1 MTGMFDPAIGKVT
14 MRATIKWFKKKELH
28 EQTLMLHTHAD
39 AQRRRLRRVGKTR
52 KSASDVA
59 ARRLGQVEAYLTVR
73 QVLSEASTTSNGV
86 LSRERSDFYRFGYA
100 TLGYNLST
108 VHYCC
113 SRDDLINFTKQ
124 QI

>member
-1 MTGMFDPAIGKVT
+1 MFDPAIGKVT
-14 MRATIKWFKKKELH
+14 MRATIEWFEEEELH
-28 EQTLMLHTHAD
+28 EYTLMLHTHAD

-59 ARRLGQVEAYLTVR
+59 ARRLGQVEAYFTVR
-73 QVLSEASTTSNGV
+73 EILSEASTASDGV
-86 LSRERSDFYRFGYA
+86 LWRERSDFYRFGYGM
-100 TLGYNLST
+100 LGLHPST

-124 QI
+124 KS